1 MYGMQTF
8 KTSCGRGPHALL
20 ADCVQ
25 LMAARAKGSQI
36 PLHFQIVGEVR
47 GGGGRR
53 EGGGREGGR
62 EGGRDVTEVTAVG
75 GRVTRALSGVH
86 CLSCQFCSI
95 S

>member
-36 PLHFQIVGEVR
+36 PLHFQIVGGVKE
-47 GGGGRR
+47 GRR
-53 EGGGREGGR
+53 EKGGRREGGR
-62 EGGRDVTEVTAVG
+62 EGGTSLR
-75 GRVTRALSGVH
+75 
-86 CLSCQFCSI
+86 
-95 S
+95 